1 MPIAT
6 EKKNFLIINSYFLGD
21 ILLTNSLVQ
30 NIKRIFP
37 NSNIIMLA
45 PSHYEAAAKYQ
56 KDVDEVI
63 IWNRKGEHKG
73 ILGIIKFL
81 KNFPYKNIYA
91 AFPIYGSQGSM
102 NLAKLLNAKY
112 ILAPKSKRYSR
123 FWRKSKY
130 DFVYEGEK
138 TQTQILSVLNGITK
152 ERLIDCPIKFYPPEN
167 TSIKLPQNY
176 IALVPSSTRVTKEI
190 PTDTIKSIVENH
202 PEKNF
207 VLLGKGESIKRYSKI
222 LKDFKNVI
230 NFSNKLSLEES
241 SYVLFKS
248 SGSICCDT
256 GFLHMAYAMN
266 NPTVGVFYEHN
277 MEKFMPDETMY
288 KKVSIIKENQT
299 AENIF
304 NTLIQKMG
312 E

>member
-1 MPIAT
+1 MLIET

-45 PSHYEAAAKYQ
+45 PSHYEVAAKYQ

-63 IWNRKGEHKG
+63 VWNRKGEHKG

-81 KNFPYKNIYA
+81 RNFPYKNIYA

-112 ILAPKSKRYSR
+112 ILVPKSKPYSR

-130 DFVYEGEK
+130 DFIYEGEK
-138 TQTQILSVLNGITK
+138 TQTQMLSVLNGITK

-190 PTDTIKSIVENH
+190 PTDIIKSIVENH
-202 PEKNF
+202 PEK
-207 VLLGKGESIKRYSKI
+207 
-222 LKDFKNVI
+222 
-230 NFSNKLSLEES
+230 
-241 SYVLFKS
+241 
-248 SGSICCDT
+248 
-256 GFLHMAYAMN
+256 
-266 NPTVGVFYEHN
+266 
-277 MEKFMPDETMY
+277 
-288 KKVSIIKENQT
+288 
-299 AENIF
+299 
-304 NTLIQKMG
+304 TLYF
-312 E
+312 

>member
-1 MPIAT
+1 MLVET
-6 EKKNFLIINSYFLGD
+6 EKKNFLIINSYFMGD

-45 PSHYEAAAKYQ
+45 PKSYEAAAKYQ

-63 IWNRKGEHKG
+63 IWDRHGEHKG
-73 ILGIIKFL
+73 ILGTIKFL
-81 KNFPYKNIYA
+81 KSFPYKNIYA

-138 TQTQILSVLNGITK
+138 TQTQMLSVLNGITK

-167 TSIKLPQNY
+167 NSIELSQNY

-190 PTDTIKSIVENH
+190 PVDTIKSIVENH

-207 VLLGKGESIKRYSKI
+207 VLLGKGESIKRYSEI

-230 NFSNKLSLEES
+230 DFSNKLSLEES

-256 GFLHMAYAMN
+256 GFLHMAYAMDI
-266 NPTVGVFYEHN
+266 PTVGVFFEHD
-277 MEKFMPDETMY
+277 MERFMPDEKMY
-288 KKVSIIKENQT
+288 KKVGIIKENQT
-299 AENIF
+299 SENIF
-304 NTLIQKMG
+304 NALVQKMG
-312 E
+312 D

>member
-1 MPIAT
+1 MLIET

-73 ILGIIKFL
+73 IFETIKFL
-81 KNFPYKNIYA
+81 KNFPYKKIYA

-138 TQTQILSVLNGITK
+138 TQKEILSVLNGITK

-167 TSIKLPQNY
+167 ASIKLPQNY
-176 IALVPSSTRVTKEI
+176 IALVPSSTRMTKEI
-190 PTDTIKSIVENH
+190 PTDTIESIVENH

-207 VLLGKGESIKRYSKI
+207 VLLGKGESIKRYSEI

-230 NFSNKLSLEES
+230 DFSNKLSLEES

-248 SGSICCDT
+248 LGSICCDT
-256 GFLHMAYAMN
+256 GFLHMSYAMN
-266 NPTVGVFYEHN
+266 IPTVGVFYEHN
-277 MEKFMPDETMY
+277 MERFMPDETMY

>member
-1 MPIAT
+1 MLIET

-138 TQTQILSVLNGITK
+138 TQTQMLSVLNGITK

-167 TSIKLPQNY
+167 ASIKLPQNY
-176 IALVPSSTRVTKEI
+176 IALVPSSTRMTKEI
-190 PTDTIKSIVENH
+190 PTDTIESIVENH

-207 VLLGKGESIKRYSKI
+207 VLLGKGESIKRYSEI

-230 NFSNKLSLEES
+230 DFSNKLSLEES
-241 SYVLFKS
+241 SYVLS
-248 SGSICCDT
+248 NSLGSICCDT
-256 GFLHMAYAMN
+256 GFLHMSYAMN
-266 NPTVGVFYEHN
+266 IPTVGVFYEHN
-277 MEKFMPDETMY
+277 MERFMPDETMY

-304 NTLIQKMG
+304 NTLIQKKG

>member
-138 TQTQILSVLNGITK
+138 TQKEILSVLNGITK

-266 NPTVGVFYEHN
+266 IPTVGVFYEHN

>member
-138 TQTQILSVLNGITK
+138 TQTQMLSVLNGITK
-152 ERLIDCPIKFYPPEN
+152 EHLIDCPIKFYPPEN

-176 IALVPSSTRVTKEI
+176 IALVPSSTRMTKEI
-190 PTDTIKSIVENH
+190 PTDTIESIVENH

-207 VLLGKGESIKRYSKI
+207 ILLGKGESIKKYSEI

-230 NFSNKLSLEES
+230 DFSNKLSLEES

-266 NPTVGVFYEHN
+266 IPTVGVFYEHN
-277 MEKFMPDETMY
+277 MERFMPDETMY
-288 KKVSIIKENQT
+288 EKVSIIKENQT

>member
-1 MPIAT
+1 MPIKT

-81 KNFPYKNIYA
+81 KNFPYKKIYA

-138 TQTQILSVLNGITK
+138 TQTQMLSVLNGITK

-207 VLLGKGESIKRYSKI
+207 ILLGKGESIKKYSEI

-230 NFSNKLSLEES
+230 DFSNKLSLEES
-241 SYVLFKS
+241 SYFLFKS

-256 GFLHMAYAMN
+256 GFLHMAYAMDI
-266 NPTVGVFYEHN
+266 PTVGVFYEHN
-277 MEKFMPDETMY
+277 MERFMPDKTMY

>member
-138 TQTQILSVLNGITK
+138 TQTKILSVLNGITK

-266 NPTVGVFYEHN
+266 IPTVGVFYEHN

>member
-266 NPTVGVFYEHN
+266 IPTVGVFYEHN